1 MDSQKKDNQPNGP
14 DFLVAIELKCE
25 TLAREMGLR
34 YPMPLG
40 VPFAGAVERS
50 KFLSDALLLSF
61 IGPSYEGVIFELTKD
76 WLCTTALFQ
85 EALLIL
91 LLFNW
96 LQKCVEFST
105 HLILPEIV

>member
-1 MDSQKKDNQPNGP
+1 
-14 DFLVAIELKCE
+14 
-25 TLAREMGLR
+25 MGLR
-34 YPMPLG
+34 YPMPPG

-76 WLCTTALFQ
+76 SLCATALFQ

-91 LLFNW
+91 LLLFNW
-96 LQKCVEFST
+96 FQKCVEFST
-105 HLILPEIV
+105 LLLLPEIV